1 MDASEAVD
9 RGLMRLLYV
18 SADPGVPVFGHK
30 GASVHVRELV
40 TALSAEGARVA
51 IASPRIGPEGDDLE
65 VSVDL
70 VELPTVIAGDH
81 VSEATLHAAIERQA
95 DELLR
100 FAEQFE
106 PEAVYERYSLHSRAG
121 ATVATTLGVPHF
133 LEVNAPLRDEERR
146 FRSLAHPELAVE
158 TEAHVYGSADR
169 IFVVSDVLGD
179 SLVQD
184 GVDARKVE
192 VMWNGITPE
201 RFSVHCGGGAKDF
214 VVGFA
219 GSLKPWHGIEVMVDA
234 VRRAAGEIA
243 SLRLEVV
250 GEGPCARML
259 DGLGLSR
266 TRYTM
271 YGARPHGETLRIL
284 SSWDVGLAP
293 YVAAAPAFY
302 FCPLK
307 VLEYMA
313 AGVCPVASDLGD
325 IPSMLGDGD
334 CGFLVPPGDA
344 PALASTLVEL
354 AGDPA
359 HAAAVGARA
368 RRRAHKSFSWR
379 RNAIRILDSLHSY
392 AFDTAAYAHT

>member
-1 MDASEAVD
+1 
-9 RGLMRLLYV
+9 MRLLYV

-51 IASPRIGPEGDDLE
+51 IASPRICPEGDRLE

-70 VELPTVIAGDH
+70 VELPPVIASDH
-81 VSEATLHAAIERQA
+81 VGEASLHAAIERQA
-95 DELLR
+95 EELLR
-100 FAEQFE
+100 FAEQYK

-121 ATVATTLGVPHF
+121 ASVATILGVPHF
-133 LEVNAPLRDEERR
+133 LEVNAPLRDEELR
-146 FRSLAHPELAVE
+146 FRSLSHPELAVE
-158 TEAHVYGSADR
+158 TEAYAYGSADR
-169 IFVVSDVLGD
+169 IFAVSVALAD
-179 SLVQD
+179 SLVRD

-192 VMWNGITPE
+192 VMWNGVTPE
-201 RFSVHCGGGAKDF
+201 RFSVHRGGGARDF

-234 VRRAAGEIA
+234 VRRAAADIA
-243 SLRLEVV
+243 SLRLEIV
-250 GEGPCARML
+250 GDGPCARAL
-259 DGLGLSR
+259 ERLRLSR
-266 TRYTM
+266 TRYIM
-271 YGARPHGETLRIL
+271 HGARPHGETLGIL

-293 YVAAAPAFY
+293 YVAAAPTFY

-313 AGVCPVASDLGD
+313 AGVCTVASDLGD
-325 IPSMLGDGD
+325 IPSLLGDGE

-354 AGDPA
+354 AGDRA
-359 HAAAVGARA
+359 RAAAVGVRA
-368 RRRAHKSFSWR
+368 RSRARTSFSWR
-379 RNAIRILDSLHSY
+379 RNAIRILDSLDSRVS
-392 AFDTAAYAHT
+392 DSAAYAHT

>member
-1 MDASEAVD
+1 
-9 RGLMRLLYV
+9 MRLLYV

-51 IASPRIGPEGDDLE
+51 IASPRICPEGDELE
-65 VSVDL
+65 VGVDL
-70 VELPTVIAGDH
+70 FELPPVIASHRVTG
-81 VSEATLHAAIERQA
+81 ATLHAAIERQA
-95 DELLR
+95 EELLR
-100 FAEQFE
+100 FAKQFQ

-133 LEVNAPLRDEERR
+133 LEVNAPLRDEQRR
-146 FRSLAHPELAVE
+146 FRSLSHPELAVE
-158 TEAHVYGSADR
+158 TEAYVYGSADR
-169 IFVVSDVLGD
+169 IFVVSVALADL
-179 SLVQD
+179 LVRD
-184 GVDARKVE
+184 GVNARKVE
-192 VMWNGITPE
+192 VMWNGVTPE
-201 RFSVHCGGGAKDF
+201 RFPVHRGGGAKDF

-234 VRRAAGEIA
+234 VRRAAAEIA

-250 GEGPCARML
+250 GEGPCARVL
-259 DGLGLSR
+259 DGLRLSR
-266 TRYTM
+266 ANYTLH
-271 YGARPHGETLRIL
+271 GARPHGETLRIL

-293 YVAAAPAFY
+293 YVVAAPTFY

-325 IPSMLGDGD
+325 IPSLLGDGE

-344 PALASTLVEL
+344 PALASTLLEL
-354 AGDPA
+354 AEDPA

-379 RNAIRILDSLHSY
+379 RNATCILDSLQSHAS
-392 AFDTAAYAHT
+392 DRAAYAHT

>member
-1 MDASEAVD
+1 
-9 RGLMRLLYV
+9 MRLLYV

-51 IASPRIGPEGDDLE
+51 IASPRICPEGDGLE

-70 VELPTVIAGDH
+70 VELPPVIASTH
-81 VSEATLHAAIERQA
+81 VGEASLHAAIETQA

-100 FAEQFE
+100 FAEQYK

-121 ATVATTLGVPHF
+121 ASVATTLGVPHF
-133 LEVNAPLRDEERR
+133 LEVNAPLRDEELR
-146 FRSLAHPELAVE
+146 FRSLSHPELAVE
-158 TEAHVYGSADR
+158 TEAYAYGSADR
-169 IFVVSDVLGD
+169 IFAVSVALAD
-179 SLVQD
+179 SLV
-184 GVDARKVE
+184 R
-192 VMWNGITPE
+192 
-201 RFSVHCGGGAKDF
+201 GGARNF

-234 VRRAAGEIA
+234 VRRAAADIA
-243 SLRLEVV
+243 SLRLEIV
-250 GEGPCARML
+250 GDGPCARAL
-259 DGLGLSR
+259 ERLRLSR
-266 TRYTM
+266 TGYIM
-271 YGARPHGETLRIL
+271 HGARPHGETLGIL

-293 YVAAAPAFY
+293 YVAAAPTFY

-313 AGVCPVASDLGD
+313 AGVCPVASHLGD
-325 IPSMLGDGD
+325 IPSLLGDGE

-354 AGDPA
+354 AGDRA
-359 HAAAVGARA
+359 RAAAVGARA
-368 RRRAHKSFSWR
+368 RSRARASFSWR
-379 RNAIRILDSLHSY
+379 RNAIRILDSLHSHVS
-392 AFDTAAYAHT
+392 DSAAYAHT

>member
-1 MDASEAVD
+1 
-9 RGLMRLLYV
+9 MRLLYV

-51 IASPRIGPEGDDLE
+51 IASPRICPEGDGLE
-65 VSVDL
+65 VGVDL
-70 VELPTVIAGDH
+70 VELPPVIASDH
-81 VSEATLHAAIERQA
+81 IREATLRAAIDRQA
-95 DELLR
+95 EQLLR
-100 FAEQFE
+100 FAEQYE
-106 PEAVYERYSLHSRAG
+106 PEAVYERYSLHSQAG
-121 ATVATTLGVPHF
+121 ANVAKTLGVPYF

-146 FRSLAHPELAVE
+146 FRSLSHPKLAVE
-158 TEAHVYGSADR
+158 SEAYVYGSAER
-169 IFVVSDVLGD
+169 IFVVSVALAD
-179 SLVQD
+179 SLLRD

-192 VMWNGITPE
+192 VMWNGVRPE
-201 RFSVHCGGGAKDF
+201 RFSVHHGGGPKDF

-234 VRRAAGEIA
+234 VRRAGADSA
-243 SLRLEVV
+243 NLRLEVV
-250 GEGPCARML
+250 GDGPCARA
-259 DGLGLSR
+259 LGRLRLSR

-271 YGARPHGETLRIL
+271 HGARPHAETLRIL

-293 YVAAAPAFY
+293 YVAATPTFY

-325 IPSMLGDGD
+325 IPSLLGDGE

-344 PALASTLVEL
+344 TALASTLVEL
-354 AGDPA
+354 AEDRA
-359 HAAAVGARA
+359 RAAAVGARA
-368 RRRAHKSFSWR
+368 RSRALTFFSWR
-379 RNAIRILDSLHSY
+379 RNAIRILDSLQSHLS
-392 AFDTAAYAHT
+392 DSAAYAHA